1 MLRISK
7 LTDYAFVVMSSMAAK
22 PEKRQ
27 SAADLARNTHLEQ
40 PTVSKILKLLSAAGL
55 LKSRRGANGGYLL
68 ASRPREISV
77 VDIIEAMEGPI
88 GITECTVHAGL
99 CSQEASCLLQSNW
112 RKINRAVYAAL
123 SEITLRDMTRPE
135 ESTPSGKAQ
144 RLPIAMIDTAEG
156 A

>member
-7 LTDYAFVVMSSMAAK
+7 LTDYAFVVMSALAAR
-22 PEKRQ
+22 PDRRQ
-27 SAADLARNTHLEQ
+27 SAADLARSTHLEQ

-55 LKSRRGANGGYLL
+55 LESRRGANGGYLL
-68 ASRPREISV
+68 ASRPRDISV
-77 VDIIEAMEGPI
+77 VQIIESMEGPI

-123 SEITLRDMTRPE
+123 SEITLRDMSHPDEPTL
-135 ESTPSGKAQ
+135 SGSPQ
-144 RLPIAMIDTAEG
+144 RLPVAVIDTAEG